1 MTLTSPV
8 SLTEIPQNN
17 LYRKG
22 DVFVLFGELFGRGY
36 VTGLLDQAKKA
47 GMEIIGI
54 TVGRRDENNKLRPLT
69 EEELAQ
75 AEANLGGRPSTS
87 LCPVTPTC
95 ARPCQARS
103 RTSASAAG

>member
-36 VTGLLDQAKKA
+36 VTGLLDQANTMMKGWGEDRRA
-47 GMEIIGI
+47 GSWLNRLED
-54 TVGRRDENNKLRPLT
+54 RF
-69 EEELAQ
+69 
-75 AEANLGGRPSTS
+75 TS
-87 LCPVTPTC
+87 AGPWSG
-95 ARPCQARS
+95 AARS
-103 RTSASAAG
+103 